1 MIEIRHAGD
10 GTTVEGTSRDDAAV
24 LKRHGFKSA
33 FEVRV
38 GVVFEGGRKVYVY
51 TAPATAHV
59 GSLVV
64 TPGNAYRPEPTVAT
78 VSTLD
83 PPAFLGP
90 VKSVLEVL
98 S

>member
-1 MIEIRHAGD
+1 MTIDWSINDGSSVDTITPTIVDPVLIQAIE
-10 GTTVEGTSRDDAAV
+10 
-24 LKRHGFKSA
+24 SA